1 MVIYAGMSLLRRRDP
16 VRSQA
21 GIAVAGVILVSVTVA
36 AGLGFCSLLGIAF
49 NAGTLQI
56 IPFLAL
62 GLGVNDL
69 FLLTHTYAE
78 EGEDGIS
85 GCSREDE
92 TGVVLRR
99 TGLSVLLAS
108 LSNVCAFFC
117 AAVLIPIPALRGF
130 ALQVRVLPYY

>member
-78 EGEDGIS
+78 EGGENGLS
-85 GCSREDE
+85 SYSREDE
-92 TGVVLRR
+92 TGAVLRR

-130 ALQVRVLPYY
+130 ALQVC